1 MYIRSLVEF
10 NALVAETATKDKPMI
25 VDFTA
30 TWCPPCQRIGP
41 IFVAMSKEVENADW
55 TFKKVDVDAA
65 PDVSKAV
72 GIRCMP
78 TFKVYRNGAE
88 IEQLQGANE

>member
-1 MYIRSLVEF
+1 MAHHDDMYIQDLSSF
-10 NALVAETATKDKPMI
+10 NALVADTASSGKPMI

-41 IFVAMSKEVENADW
+41 IYVAMAGEAGNAGW

-65 PDVSKAV
+65 ADVA
-72 GIRCMP
+72 
-78 TFKVYRNGAE
+78 
-88 IEQLQGANE
+88 